1 MGDLWSDGTVAHRL
15 FNGLFHGVQDKNE
28 YLNRGWRL
36 IVNFPQSLRSAG
48 CQSMSNSSLWDITL
62 QAPYEHMCLSCSIVL
77 VNVSHKTWFCN
88 RKFDTVICSP
98 VRLGF
103 IFFCILKLEKH
114 IRDIPSLSGSQAVYG
129 KVYCNLMKIMK
140 VAHNFWPLH
149 VFHSGKKHSLGCI
162 DITVLSKKSQ
172 YQ

>member
-1 MGDLWSDGTVAHRL
+1 MAHRL

-48 CQSMSNSSLWDITL
+48 CQSMSNSSLRDITL

-114 IRDIPSLSGSQAVYG
+114 IRDIPSLSGSQVVYG

-140 VAHNFWPLH
+140 VAHHF
-149 VFHSGKKHSLGCI
+149 
-162 DITVLSKKSQ
+162 
-172 YQ
+172 